1 MTEIE
6 NQTEAEVA
14 ADVDP
19 IETIYEGECPSLSG
33 RSTLSYTI
41 GRHTGDE
48 TLHLRISDNSGKG
61 MWCKDWCSASAI
73 QDVVLGEG
81 ELTAKNFN
89 VLQPGRSINNSGF
102 AMAILKDL
110 GLIRANEENTRLH
123 EHVPTTTF
131 EKVAMARMGQS
142 MEQKEKPAR
151 RKSKEG

>member
-1 MTEIE
+1 MTEIK

-41 GRHTGDE
+41 GRHTEDE

-61 MWCKDWCSASAI
+61 MWCKDWCSGSAI

-81 ELTAKNFN
+81 ELTAKSFH
-89 VLQPGRSINNSGF
+89 VLHPGTSINNGGF
-102 AMAILKDL
+102 ILAVLKDL

-131 EKVAMARMGQS
+131 DQVAMARIGVS
-142 MEQKEKPAR
+142 STPKPGR
-151 RKSKEG
+151 RKVRAE

>member
-1 MTEIE
+1 MTEID

-14 ADVDP
+14 AEVDP
-19 IETIYEGECPSLSG
+19 IETIYEGECASLSG

-41 GRHTGDE
+41 GRHTEDE

-81 ELTAKNFN
+81 ELTAKSFH
-89 VLQPGRSINNSGF
+89 VLHIGKSINTGGF
-102 AMAILKDL
+102 VMAVLKDL

-123 EHVPTTTF
+123 EHVPTMTF
-131 EKVAMARMGQS
+131 EKVVMLRMGVS
-142 MEQKEKPAR
+142 SEPAPKPGR
-151 RKSKEG
+151 RKAKEG

>member
-1 MTEIE
+1 MNEID
-6 NQTEAEVA
+6 NQTEAE
-14 ADVDP
+14 VDP

-41 GRHTGDE
+41 GRHTEDG

-81 ELTAKNFN
+81 ELTAKSFH
-89 VLQPGRSINNSGF
+89 VLHPGKSINNGGF
-102 AMAILKDL
+102 IAAVLKDL

-123 EHVPTTTF
+123 EHVPTTTLDQ
-131 EKVAMARMGQS
+131 VAMARIGVS
-142 MEQKEKPAR
+142 STPKPGR
-151 RKSKEG
+151 RKAKEG